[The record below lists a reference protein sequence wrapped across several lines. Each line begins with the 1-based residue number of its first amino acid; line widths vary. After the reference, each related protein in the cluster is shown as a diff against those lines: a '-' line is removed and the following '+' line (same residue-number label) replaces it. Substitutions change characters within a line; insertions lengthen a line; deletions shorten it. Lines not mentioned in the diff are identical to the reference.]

1 MGFTSFN
8 FLLFVTVVLVTY
20 YFVPKNYRWFI
31 LLVASYTFYLI
42 NGIEHV
48 LFIIGTTIV
57 TYLAGILMQARRNRY
72 KHYIKQYPDLEK
84 EDKQKL
90 KKDTLAAI
98 HRTQVFAVLILLF
111 VLIVVKY
118 LNFLITEVNQ
128 IIEGFGGSGLSA
140 ISVLVPLGVSFY
152 TFQSIGYVIDVG
164 RGKYDAERNIG
175 KLALFVC
182 FFPSIIQGPINRYN
196 DVGKQ
201 LIEGHDF
208 NYEDI
213 TYGAQL
219 IMWGFFK
226 KLVIAERIAPI
237 APVVYAGYEEYSG
250 TVLFIGIVCGAI
262 HLYMDFSGGIDIS
275 RGVAR
280 MFGIDLPD
288 NFRRPY
294 FSETIGEF
302 WRRWHITLGAWMKD
316 YVFFPVMLSKPV
328 SKISKAA
335 RKLFGDQ
342 AGKLAPAVITTFV
355 VFFLMGIW
363 HGASTNYLM
372 YAVYN
377 GFIVS
382 MGVALEPALKKLAE
396 RMHLDSKSFSWKLF
410 RIIRTFLLTC
420 VSKVIVN
427 CADST
432 AFWTIMRK
440 VVTDFDFDT
449 LFGIDGKFYTLGVD
463 EANCAVMMFALVV
476 VLVVSILQENG
487 MKMRETIAKQNL
499 VFRWTIYIGGLVIL
513 FVFGKYGVGYSA
525 ADFVYGKF

>member
-1 MGFTSFN
+1 MSFTSFN
-8 FLLFVTVVLVTY
+8 FLLFLAVVLVIY
-20 YFVPKNYRWFI
+20 YYVPKRCRWFI

-57 TYLAGILMQARRNRY
+57 TYMAGILMQAKRNSY
-72 KHYIKQYPDLEK
+72 KLYLKKYPDLEK
-84 EDKQKL
+84 EDRQKL
-90 KKDTLAAI
+90 KKDTLASI
-98 HRTQVFAVLILLF
+98 HTTQVIFVLIILF

-118 LNFLITEVNQ
+118 LNFLIGELNQ
-128 IIEGFGGSGLSA
+128 VIEAGGGMGLSTVS
-140 ISVLVPLGVSFY
+140 IIVPLGISFY
-152 TFQSIGYVIDVG
+152 TFQSIGYVIDIG
-164 RGKYDAERNIG
+164 RGKYDAEKNIG

-196 DVGKQ
+196 DVGVQ
-201 LIEGHDF
+201 LSEGHEF
-208 NYEDI
+208 SYEDV
-213 TYGAQL
+213 TFGAQL

-237 APVVYAGYEEYSG
+237 ATAVYEGYEEYSG
-250 TVLFIGIVCGAI
+250 TVLIIGIISGAV
-262 HLYMDFSGGIDIS
+262 HLYMDFSGGIDIA

-280 MFGIDLPD
+280 MFGIDLPE

-328 SKISKAA
+328 SRISKAA
-335 RKLFGDQ
+335 KKLFGNQ
-342 AGKLAPAVITTFV
+342 AGKIAPSVVTTFV

-363 HGASTNYLM
+363 HGASTQYLM

-382 MGVALEPALKKLAE
+382 MGVALEPALKALAKK
-396 RMHLDSKSFSWKLF
+396 MKLDSESFSWKLF
-410 RIIRTFLLTC
+410 RIIRTFILTC
-420 VSKVIVN
+420 ISKVIVN
-427 CADST
+427 SVDSH
-432 AFWTIMRK
+432 AFWTIMGK
-440 VVTDFDFDT
+440 VITDHDLNT
-449 LFGIDGKFYTLGVD
+449 AFGVDGVIYTLGVD
-463 EANCAVMMFALVV
+463 KANMTVAMLALAV
-476 VLVVSILQENG
+476 VLLVSILQERG
-487 MKMRETIAKQNL
+487 IKMRETIAKQNL
-499 VFRWTIYIGGLVIL
+499 VFRWAIYLGGFIVL